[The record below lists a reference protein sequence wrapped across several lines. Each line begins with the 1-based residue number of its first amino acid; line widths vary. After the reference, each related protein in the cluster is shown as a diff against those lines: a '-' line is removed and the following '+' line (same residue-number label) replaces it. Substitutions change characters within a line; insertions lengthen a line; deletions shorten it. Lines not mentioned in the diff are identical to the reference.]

1 MNRSEEWRAKLTFI
15 FPIGKSLGLPQYL
28 EFQKFQCQMLLL
40 KEKHSEHLLRMQNCP
55 WKGGSQPKSSQTLLT
70 GSAYPTTYKA
80 DLGHVAEGTAACSYA
95 NSGSGNLEWGRGRT
109 SDMEMRNACLVR
121 RDYKRKGVRGPGMPG
136 DNIWHVSQ
144 VMKEAIR
151 SSRHKYAPSLRRW
164 TVISNWDKKHIKCCS
179 HGPLGWG
186 RKLRRG

>member
-1 MNRSEEWRAKLTFI
+1 MKSETDFHFSYQEEPWLDAVPRISEIPVSNVVPKGETFWA
-15 FPIGKSLGLPQYL
+15 LV
-28 EFQKFQCQMLLL
+28 
-40 KEKHSEHLLRMQNCP
+40 RMQNCP
-55 WKGGSQPKSSQTLLT
+55 WTGGSQPKSSQTLLT

-80 DLGHVAEGTAACSYA
+80 DLGHVAKGTSACSYA

-121 RDYKRKGVRGPGMPG
+121 RHYKRKSVRGPGMPG

-144 VMKEAIR
+144 VVKQAIR
-151 SSRHKYAPSLRRW
+151 GSRHKYAPSLLRR
-164 TVISNWDKKHIKCCS
+164 TLISNWDKKHIKCCS